1 MKHSEVFLIYGWI
14 RIALKDSED
23 SGYFKRLRK
32 ILWGDI
38 KIKQKYGEAGIG
50 IKKIFWYQKPVFMAF
65 EAFKTMK

>member
-1 MKHSEVFLIYGWI
+1 MNKNSI
-14 RIALKDSED
+14 KDSED

-50 IKKIFWYQKPVFMAF
+50 IKKNFWYQKPVFMAF